1 MKKIIALIII
11 IALILVGK
19 KGYGYLTKYRHAKKI
34 KVSVD
39 KFRFPDLKLQNL
51 ITDVLTEV
59 TVIIGNFSSTTFNI
73 EQINID
79 VLDETGQFIAEQK
92 NPLPQAIQLLPNKNN
107 ALVLTF
113 LISPQH
119 IRQLIKKAGGAIN
132 VGTRYLT
139 TGKYGIPLQLK
150 GFVVAEGFSIDINE
164 NITV

>member
-1 MKKIIALIII
+1 MKKILAVIII
-11 IALILVGK
+11 IALILAGK
-19 KGYGYLTKYRHAKKI
+19 KGYGYLTKYRHSKKI
-34 KVSVD
+34 KVNVD

-59 TVIIGNFSSTTFNI
+59 TIIIGNFSSSTFDI

-79 VLDETGQFIAEQK
+79 VLDETGQLIAEQK
-92 NPLPQAIQLLPNKNN
+92 NPLPKAIKLLPNQNN

-113 LISPQH
+113 LISPHH

-150 GFVVAEGFSIDINE
+150 GFVVAEGFSKDINE
-164 NITV
+164 KITV